1 MLQRN
6 DINPWEW
13 SKAFGFSQAVELKNA
28 QQILLCAG
36 QTATGADGSPPT
48 TTDMTQQL
56 EAALANL
63 STVLSEAG
71 MTMADVVRLTIYTDD
86 VDALFAAYPTVTG
99 ALAPNLPAMTVLG
112 VTRLAFPQLKVEIE
126 AVAAR

>member
-13 SKAFGFSQAVELKNA
+13 SKAFGFSQAVDLKNA

-36 QTATGADGSPPT
+36 QTATGADGTPPT
-48 TTDMTQQL
+48 TADMTEQL
-56 EAALANL
+56 EAAFANL
-63 STVLSEAG
+63 SKVLSEAG
-71 MTMADVVRLTIYTDD
+71 MTLTDVVRLTIYTDD

-126 AVAAR
+126 ALAAR